1 MSNSDELTA
10 LLTYLRTEL
19 EQCKEDIYFWG
30 SYAESYAQYKHGWRE
45 DIRRVCRAI
54 DRVDGVLNKSVN
66 NNQ

>member
-10 LLTYLRTEL
+10 SLHFLRTEL

-45 DIRRVCRAI
+45 DIRRVSKAI
-54 DRVDGVLNKSVN
+54 ERIDEMLGETK
-66 NNQ
+66 